1 MSSIYIGYRTTTPVC
16 INWNGARYIGLITTG
31 RFTSM
36 TSVVEY
42 QNWISRISM
51 IFAWKYWDGTRYIGL
66 ITTSRFN
73 IASCEMGCAVLTIFK
88 SMLQTDLKNILI
100 EKVPILEILTVSW
113 VSILILIQLDQI
125 LKMTTFSWAPVFFNN
140 SWCCKLLW
148 YLWFSCTSNFTS
160 YCKKFFLIKVA
171 VASLCDIFSP
181 NPTYQK
187 IILFHLW
194 AVTIK

>member
-31 RFTSM
+31 RFTSVI
-36 TSVVEY
+36 SVVEY
-42 QNWISRISM
+42 QNWVSRISM

-125 LKMTTFSWAPVFFNN
+125 LKMTTFSWAPVVYFFN
-140 SWCCKLLW
+140 K
-148 YLWFSCTSNFTS
+148 
-160 YCKKFFLIKVA
+160 IVG
-171 VASLCDIFSP
+171 VASFCGIFNFHAP
-181 NPTYQK
+181 A
-187 IILFHLW
+187 ILRVIARSFFW
-194 AVTIK
+194 